1 MIEFNTIFR
10 KCQEVFS
17 IITCTHGAIHD
28 SMVRAI
34 KCTMDTFL
42 DFLQINLWLQKTR
55 KALSQGAKSSDK
67 RLVVEIV

>member
-1 MIEFNTIFR
+1 
-10 KCQEVFS
+10 
-17 IITCTHGAIHD
+17 
-28 SMVRAI
+28 MVRAI